1 VLENISSYL
10 DMYMYNIQIISHTQ
24 PVHQFEGKVVLDS
37 KLDSK
42 SDSEI
47 LN

>member
-1 VLENISSYL
+1 VLENVSSYL
-10 DMYMYNIQIISHTQ
+10 DMYMYNTQIVSHTH
-24 PVHQFEGKVVLDS
+24 PVHQFEGKVVLDP